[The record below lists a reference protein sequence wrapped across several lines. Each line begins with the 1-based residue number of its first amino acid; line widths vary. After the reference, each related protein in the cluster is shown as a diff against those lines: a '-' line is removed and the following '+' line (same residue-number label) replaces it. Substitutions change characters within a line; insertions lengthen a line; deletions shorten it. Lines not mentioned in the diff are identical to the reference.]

1 MHRVTPHVRAATFAS
16 PSWASAKATAPRWS
30 SSNCSRSR
38 PTLAT
43 AGQPDDKVVTHSV
56 RALAEY
62 DGTDYLGF
70 QVQRDA
76 PTVQGTL
83 EQALQRLTGEPTRI
97 RYAGRTDAGVHA
109 SGQVIAAEAR
119 WRHSL
124 EDLERA
130 WNAVLPQDVAVRELK
145 QVDDSTFH
153 PRYSALSRLYRYT
166 VWTAPWRSPLHQ
178 RYAHHE
184 PRPLDVVAMNR
195 AASILTGSHDFA
207 SFGQPTQ
214 GEVTV
219 RRVDSAEW
227 RQDGPLLTFEI
238 EANAFL
244 RRMVRTIVATLLEV
258 GVGRRSVADVSAV
271 LAARERSKAAPP
283 APACGLCLVAVTY

>member
-1 MHRVTPHVRAATFAS
+1 M
-16 PSWASAKATAPRWS
+16 
-30 SSNCSRSR
+30 
-38 PTLAT
+38 
-43 AGQPDDKVVTHSV
+43 

-62 DGTDYLGF
+62 DGADYLGF
-70 QVQRDA
+70 QVQPGA
-76 PTVQGTL
+76 ITVQSVL
-83 EQALQRLTGEPTRI
+83 ERALQRLTGQTTRL

-109 SGQVIAAEAR
+109 SGQVIAAQVR

-130 WNAVLPQDVAVRELK
+130 WNAVLPLDVAVRELK
-145 QVDDSTFH
+145 LVDDPTFH
-153 PRYSALSRLYRYT
+153 PRYSALSRVYRYT
-166 VWTAPWRSPLHQ
+166 VWTMPWRSPLHQ
-178 RYAHHE
+178 RFAHHE
-184 PRPLDVVAMNR
+184 RRPLDMAAMNR
-195 AASILTGSHDFA
+195 AASILVGSHDFA

-219 RRVDSAEW
+219 RRVDSAIW
-227 RQDGPLLTFEI
+227 WQDGSLLTFEI

-258 GVGRRSVADVSAV
+258 GIGRRSAADVSAI

-283 APACGLCLVAVTY
+283 APACGLCLVAVKY